1 MWNYA
6 RLSQIAKKCGGPVGL
21 VAAIAAS
28 CLGCGIVIG
37 SAGTRLVQKLK
48 KESSTTQDTSD
59 NDSEE

>member
-1 MWNYA
+1 M
-6 RLSQIAKKCGGPVGL
+6 GL